1 MLGVIEVEEH
11 QQHQHANHDDVE
23 QILLVSN
30 LRQPANLRAL
40 VDDADFA
47 RPLRRLP
54 EDAEVRDQLR
64 RDIVHHQREQRL
76 IRIPLCLEQR
86 RDAAPNRAGK
96 HTGQQHHEYQR
107 PVRQHVAQEN
117 HATGGG
123 KAAHQ
128 RLTFAADVPKAHLK
142 GRSQCNGN
150 AQQAG
155 KITQRPRETGGVH
168 KRAVP
173 HNAVHADGVQA
184 GNKKDEERIHNKCQ
198 QDSNGAHQHFLH
210 KGGTLPLGD
219 THKRFSC
226 SFAHHLPSF
235 CTRLVMRRPTSSLV
249 VVRASSMP
257 LALPPH
263 STRMRSH
270 SSSRTSRSSPT

>member
-23 QILLVSN
+23 QILLISD

-76 IRIPLCLEQR
+76 VRIPLCLEER
-86 RDAAPNRAGK
+86 RNAAPNRTSE

-107 PVRQHVAQEN
+107 PVRQHIAQEN

-128 RLTFAADVPKAHLK
+128 RLTFAADVPEAHLK
-142 GRSQCNGN
+142 RRGNGEGN
-150 AQQAG
+150 AQQHRHV
-155 KITQRPRETGGVH
+155 TESHPRLARRAERAFDD
-168 KRAVP
+168 RAV
-173 HNAVHADGVQA
+173 NGERVVIRQQQADNSACAQCQRNGNHANQQRLLPRNVCSL
-184 GNKKDEERIHNKCQ
+184 GNVKERLPFGFTH
-198 QDSNGAHQHFLH
+198 AHY
-210 KGGTLPLGD
+210 LPRG
-219 THKRFSC
+219 
-226 SFAHHLPSF
+226 
-235 CTRLVMRRPTSSLV
+235 
-249 VVRASSMP
+249 
-257 LALPPH
+257 
-263 STRMRSH
+263 
-270 SSSRTSRSSPT
+270 SSSCRFRACLRRGRVRCR